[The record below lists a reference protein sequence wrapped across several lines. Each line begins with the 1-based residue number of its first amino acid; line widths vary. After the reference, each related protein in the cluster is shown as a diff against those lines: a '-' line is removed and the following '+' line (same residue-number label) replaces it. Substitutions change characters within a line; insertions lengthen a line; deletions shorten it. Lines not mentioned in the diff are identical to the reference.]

1 MTTGALNLAASPP
14 HRTPLYDRHVALGGR
29 MVDFGGWELPQQYT
43 SIRDE
48 HFAVRKAAG
57 LFDISHMGRLV
68 VEGGGA
74 EAYLQGL
81 FTNDL
86 SAVAPGHAVYTLMCQ
101 EDGGAIDDLVV
112 YREAPDRFLVVVNA
126 ANRVKDV
133 AWMRKH
139 IPAGLSM
146 NDHTSDMSLIAF
158 QGPRAPALLPRDS
171 SPTDDIAYFAFRQGK
186 VAGVPALISRTG
198 YTGEDGFELF
208 IESGRVGEVW
218 DAILAAGKSEGV
230 LPAGLGARD
239 ATRLEAALRLYGN
252 DMDET
257 VNPYEAGLGW
267 TVKLGKGDFIG
278 RDELAKVKE
287 KGPRRSLVGLKTQ
300 PGDIPRHG
308 AAVSH
313 EGRRVGVIT
322 SGTHSFFL
330 GHPIALAM
338 VEAPSLRV
346 GENVTIEVRGREAP
360 AEVVKLPFYR
370 GSARSAVAPAK
381 P

>member
-1 MTTGALNLAASPP
+1 MSAPLLTASAP
-14 HRTPLYDRHVALGGR
+14 HRTALYDRHVALGGR

-48 HFAVRKAAG
+48 HLAVRQVAG

-68 VEGGGA
+68 VEGPAA
-74 EAYLQGL
+74 ESYLQGL
-81 FTNDL
+81 LTNDIG
-86 SAVAPGHAVYTLMCQ
+86 SIAPGHAIYTLMCK
-101 EDGGAIDDLVV
+101 EDGGVIDDLVV
-112 YREAPDRFLVVVNA
+112 YREAQDRFLVVVNA
-126 ANRVKDV
+126 ANREKDT

-139 IPAGLSM
+139 LPASVSM
-146 NDHTSDMSLIAF
+146 EDHTKDMSLIAF
-158 QGPRAPALLPRDS
+158 QGPRAHALLPKGS
-171 SPTDDIAYFAFRQGK
+171 SATDDIPYFSFRPGK
-186 VAGVPALISRTG
+186 VAGIPALVSRTG

-208 IESGRVGEVW
+208 VDSEHIGDVW
-218 DAILAAGKSEGV
+218 DAILAEGKAAGV

-278 RDELAKVKE
+278 RDALAKVKE
-287 KGPRRSLVGLKTQ
+287 QGPARNLVGLKTEA
-300 PGDIPRHG
+300 GSIPRHG
-308 AAVSH
+308 AAVSR
-313 EGRRVGVIT
+313 EGRRTGTVT

-330 GHPIALAM
+330 GYPIALAILE
-338 VEAPSLRV
+338 VPSLRV
-346 GENVTIEVRGREAP
+346 GEKVSVEVRGREAP

-381 P
+381 S

>member
-1 MTTGALNLAASPP
+1 
-14 HRTPLYDRHVALGGR
+14 

-48 HFAVRKAAG
+48 HFAVRKVAG
-57 LFDISHMGRLV
+57 LFDISHMGRLL
-68 VEGGGA
+68 VEGAGA
-74 EAYLQGL
+74 EAYLQNL
-81 FTNDL
+81 LTNDL
-86 SAVAPGHAVYTLMCQ
+86 SAIGPGHAIYSLMCQ

-112 YREAPDRFLVVVNA
+112 YRETEDRFLVVVNA
-126 ANRVKDV
+126 ANREKDV
-133 AWMRKH
+133 AWMRDH
-139 IPAGLSM
+139 IPTGVSM
-146 NDHTSDMSLIAF
+146 IDHTADMSLIAF
-158 QGPRAPALLPRDS
+158 QGPRAHALLPKGS
-171 SPTDDIAYFAFRQGK
+171 SPTDDIPYFGFRAGK
-186 VAGVPALISRTG
+186 VAGVSALVSRTG

-208 IESGRVGEVW
+208 IESARVADVW
-218 DAILAAGKSEGV
+218 DAILAEGKAQGV

-267 TVKLGKGDFIG
+267 TVRLGKGDFIG
-278 RDELAKVKE
+278 RDALAKVKE
-287 KGPRRSLVGLKTQ
+287 SGPRRSLIGLVTA

-308 AAVSH
+308 AAVTH
-313 EGRRVGVIT
+313 AGHRAGVVT

-338 VEAPSLRV
+338 LEGPSLRV
-346 GENVTIEVRGREAP
+346 GEKVTVEVRGREAA

-381 P
+381 S